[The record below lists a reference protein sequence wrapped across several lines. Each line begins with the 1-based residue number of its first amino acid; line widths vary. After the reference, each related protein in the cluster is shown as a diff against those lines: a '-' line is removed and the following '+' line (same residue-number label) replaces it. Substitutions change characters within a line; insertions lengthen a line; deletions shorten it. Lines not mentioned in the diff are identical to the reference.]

1 MSSHSGG
8 LCRPEVETARK
19 RSPNAHKGRGK
30 NGLSVV
36 RGITDSKSGQRID
49 RQQTNKNTSRQV
61 SPMALIRMLRTETAR
76 LLITGF
82 LIAGAGLALTQPS
95 TAQADTPA
103 AVNHQAR

>member
-1 MSSHSGG
+1 
-8 LCRPEVETARK
+8 
-19 RSPNAHKGRGK
+19 
-30 NGLSVV
+30 
-36 RGITDSKSGQRID
+36 
-49 RQQTNKNTSRQV
+49 
-61 SPMALIRMLRTETAR
+61 MALIRMLRTETAR